1 MKTLIITSRTNETV
15 TGLSK
20 LKDKKGREEQ
30 MRYLCEGYKLCCDAV
45 GYVKT
50 EVAVVREDKANDK
63 KFIDLCERSGAETM
77 LVLSEGAYGKLTADK
92 ASDGVIFVNKIEDN
106 GEISAEDIKD
116 ERICALDNVRDPG
129 NVGTILRSAAAMGF
143 DRVVMWGCADIYN
156 PKTVR
161 ATMGA
166 MFKIKT
172 TVVESGADFIEA
184 MKKAGR
190 RPIAC
195 ALSDDGMTL
204 GEDEIYKTDIP
215 VLGNEAHGV
224 SDETINACGKTII
237 IPMSGKTESLNAAA
251 AAAIILWEY
260 SKIK

>member
-1 MKTLIITSRTNETV
+1 MKTLSITSRTNETV
-15 TGLSK
+15 TNLSK
-20 LKDKKGREEQ
+20 LKDKKAREEQ
-30 MRYLCEGYKLCCDAV
+30 MRYLCEGYKLCCDTV

-50 EVAVVREDKANDK
+50 DIAVVRQDKASDK
-63 KFIDLCERSGAETM
+63 KFIQLCERSGAET
-77 LVLSEGAYGKLTADK
+77 VLILSDGAYGKLTADK
-92 ASDGVIFVNKIEDN
+92 SSDGVIFVNKIEDN
-106 GEISAEDIKD
+106 GEISAEDIKN

-172 TVVESGADFIEA
+172 TVVNSGVGFIET
-184 MKKAGR
+184 MKNAGR
-190 RPIAC
+190 RCIAC
-195 ALSDDGMTL
+195 ALSEDGMTL
-204 GEDEIYKTDIP
+204 GRDEIYGTDIP
-215 VLGNEAHGV
+215 ILGNEGHGV
-224 SDETINACGKTII
+224 SDETVDACGKTMI
-237 IPMSGKTESLNAAA
+237 IPMSAKTESLNAAA

-260 SKIK
+260 SKI

>member
-1 MKTLIITSRTNETV
+1 MKTLKITSRTNETV
-15 TGLSK
+15 TTLSK

-30 MRYLCEGYKLCCDAV
+30 KLYLCEGYKLCCEAA
-45 GYVKT
+45 GLVKT
-50 EVAVVREDKANDK
+50 EYAVLREDRAENKDYLS
-63 KFIDLCERSGAETM
+63 LCEKSGAES
-77 LVLSEGAYGKLTADK
+77 LIVLSDGAFGKITADK
-92 ASDGVIFVNKIEDN
+92 ASDGVIFVNKIEND
-106 GEISAEDIKD
+106 GELTAENIEN

-172 TVVESGADFIEA
+172 TDVGDGAEFVRK
-184 MKKAGR
+184 MQKSGR
-190 RPIAC
+190 RVIAC
-195 ALSDDGMTL
+195 ALSENGMTL
-204 GEDEIYKTDIP
+204 GKSELFAADIP
-215 VLGNEAHGV
+215 VLGNEGHGV
-224 SDETINACGKTII
+224 SDEVISACDNTMM

-251 AAAIILWEY
+251 AAAVILWEY
-260 SKIK
+260 SKV